1 MRCSDWSSDVCSSDL
16 SDAAGQCRQREPEMI
31 GVHGK
36 PGPAPIEPW
45 LQGIAVHP
53 MLAHKI
59 REGELRIR
67 RDLHAHQRP
76 ARPYRDQCRQERDLQ
91 RSEEHTS
98 ALQSLMRIS
107 YTVFSLTKQN

>member
-1 MRCSDWSSDVCSSDL
+1 MNNRPSGAPVYALNDGD

-45 LQGIAVHP
+45 LQGIAEHT

-67 RDLHAHQRP
+67 RELHAHQRR
-76 ARPYRDQCRQERDLQ
+76 ADERGGGKEGVSTCREGGGA
-91 RSEEHTS
+91 ENKKKK
-98 ALQSLMRIS
+98 
-107 YTVFSLTKQN
+107 TK

>member
-1 MRCSDWSSDVCSSDL
+1 
-16 SDAAGQCRQREPEMI
+16 MI

-76 ARPYRDQCRQERDLQ
+76 ARPYRDQCRQERDLLNDGLRAASAGHAARR
-91 RSEEHTS
+91 RSEERRVGKECVSTGRSRGYRVTS
-98 ALQSLMRIS
+98 KKK
-107 YTVFSLTKQN
+107 TK

>member
-1 MRCSDWSSDVCSSDL
+1 MNNRPSGAPVYALNDGD

-67 RDLHAHQRP
+67 RDLHTHHGPRSGQRRVWKASVRTRSSRLWAYNLIQKYTKHQ
-76 ARPYRDQCRQERDLQ
+76 YIFC
-91 RSEEHTS
+91 
-98 ALQSLMRIS
+98 I
-107 YTVFSLTKQN
+107 